1 MKVVL
6 AGGTG
11 FVGSRLTEMLIER
24 GHEILMLTRSLE
36 NKKNTDKITYY
47 EWTPSL
53 LSCDVEPFLVAD
65 AVVNLAGAGI
75 ADERWT
81 PERKRELMNSR
92 VSSNRTIVKMLRKVE
107 NKVKQV
113 VCTSAI
119 GWYGYQPDNSKK
131 LTEDLPH
138 AADFLARLCYEWE
151 ESARRIEKMNK
162 KLSIIRTGIV
172 LGKGGGVYPQMTK
185 SMNFGVMGIAG
196 DGNQKMSWIHLD
208 DHCRVYIHLLENE
221 IEGIFNSVSPNVV
234 TQEQFLVKVKEVKG
248 RFCIPIKTPKFIL
261 KTIFGDLAEMIL
273 SSAVISCEKI
283 QSTGFKF
290 RFNRL
295 LEVVETIEKS

>member
-47 EWTPSL
+47 EWAPSL

-81 PERKRELMNSR
+81 PERKRKLMNSR

-162 KLSIIRTGIV
+162 KLSIVRTGIV

-196 DGNQKMSWIHLD
+196 DGN
-208 DHCRVYIHLLENE
+208 
-221 IEGIFNSVSPNVV
+221 
-234 TQEQFLVKVKEVKG
+234 
-248 RFCIPIKTPKFIL
+248 
-261 KTIFGDLAEMIL
+261 
-273 SSAVISCEKI
+273 
-283 QSTGFKF
+283 
-290 RFNRL
+290 
-295 LEVVETIEKS
+295 